1 MKVLVANDTY
11 PPQLNGAAV
20 AAHRFV
26 QGLAG
31 RGHCVTVVAPS
42 MIYRDEEQDEPS
54 SPGVTV
60 HRIKSFPTRPLH
72 PEFRITSWV
81 NIDAK
86 LDRIF
91 DRSRPDIVHLQ
102 NHFVIGQGCLK
113 QARKRGIPVV
123 GTNHF
128 MPGNLFDYIPK
139 PLRSVGSV
147 VISSV
152 TWKHWMRVYNRLDCV
167 FAPSHSCL
175 KMMRGVGLTAPAEV
189 VSNGIDLRRYSN
201 VPAPESIYRKYG
213 IRQDIPTF
221 LSVGRL
227 EKDKKVDLV
236 IKATAKAAASTQVQT
251 ILVGRGK
258 DEAEFRE
265 LAKRLGLDGVLVF
278 TGYVPDEDLPLLY
291 NVGDVYIG
299 AGAAELQGMAVM
311 EGMASGLPILVAN
324 AVALPEL
331 LEEGVNGFL
340 FEPTA
345 EDLAR
350 KMLLMLDHRD
360 RWESMGERGM
370 ASMQLHDTP
379 MVLAQVEE
387 LYRQMI
393 ASQEGRLAGRD

>member
-1 MKVLVANDTY
+1 MKVLVGSDVY

-42 MIYRDEEQDEPS
+42 MTYRDEEQDEPS

-60 HRIKSFPTRPLH
+60 HRIKSFPTKPLH
-72 PEFRITSWV
+72 PEFRITSWA

-91 DRSRPDIVHLQ
+91 DQSRPDIVHLQ

-139 PLRSVGSV
+139 AFRPVGSV
-147 VISSV
+147 VISAV
-152 TWKHWMRVYNRLDCV
+152 MWKHWMRVYNRLDCV
-167 FAPSHSCL
+167 FAPSHACL
-175 KMMRGVGLTAPAEV
+175 KMLRGVGLTAPAEV
-189 VSNGIDLRRYSN
+189 VSNGIDLRRYSKA
-201 VPAPESIYRKYG
+201 PAPESIYEKYG
-213 IRQDIPTF
+213 IRRGIPTF
-221 LSVGRL
+221 LAVGRL

-236 IKATAKAAASTQVQT
+236 INATAKASADAQVQT
-251 ILVGRGK
+251 VIVGRGK

-265 LAKRLGLDGVLVF
+265 LAKRLNLDGTLVF
-278 TGYVPDEDLPLLY
+278 TGYVPDDDLPLLY
-291 NVGDVYIG
+291 NAADVYIG
-299 AGAAELQGMAVM
+299 AGAAELQGLAVM

-340 FEPTA
+340 FEPTV

-360 RWESMGERGM
+360 RWESMGEHGM
-370 ASMQLHDTP
+370 ASMQRHDMP
-379 MVLAQVEE
+379 AVLAQVEE
-387 LYRQMI
+387 LYRRMI
-393 ASQEGRLAGRD
+393 AVQEGKLAGRR

>member
-42 MIYRDEEQDEPS
+42 MTYRDEEQDEPS

-72 PEFRITSWV
+72 PEFRITSWA

-102 NHFVIGQGCLK
+102 NHFVVGQGCLK

-167 FAPSHSCL
+167 FAPSHACL
-175 KMMRGVGLTAPAEV
+175 KMLRDVGLTTQAEV
-189 VSNGIDLRRYSN
+189 VSNGLDLRRYSKA
-201 VPAPESIYRKYG
+201 PAPESIYEKYD
-213 IRQDIPTF
+213 IPRRIPTF
-221 LSVGRL
+221 LAVGRL

-236 IKATAKAAASTQVQT
+236 INATAKASADAQVQT
-251 ILVGRGK
+251 VIVGRGK

-265 LAKRLGLDGVLVF
+265 LAARLGLGGTLVF

-291 NVGDVYIG
+291 NVADVYIG
-299 AGAAELQGMAVM
+299 AGAAELQGLAVM
-311 EGMASGLPILVAN
+311 EAMASGLPILVAN

-331 LEEGVNGFL
+331 LEEGANGFL
-340 FEPTA
+340 FQPTVD
-345 EDLAR
+345 DLSR

-370 ASMQLHDTP
+370 ASMQRHDMP
-379 MVLAQVEE
+379 IVLAQVEK

-393 ASQEGRLAGRD
+393 VSQEGRLAGRS

>member
-1 MKVLVANDTY
+1 MRVLVGADTY

-20 AAHRFV
+20 AAHRFAG
-26 QGLAG
+26 GLAG

-42 MIYRDEEQDEPS
+42 MSYRDEEQDEPS

-60 HRIKSFPTRPLH
+60 HRIKSFPAKPLH
-72 PEFRITSWV
+72 PEFRITSWAK
-81 NIDAK
+81 IDAK

-91 DRSRPDIVHLQ
+91 DRAKPDIVHLQ
-102 NHFVIGQGCLK
+102 NHFVVGKGCLR

-128 MPGNLFDYIPK
+128 MPGNLFDYIPR
-139 PLRSVGSV
+139 PLRPVGSV
-147 VISSV
+147 VISAV

-175 KMMRGVGLTAPAEV
+175 KMLRGVGLTAPAEV
-189 VSNGIDLRRYSN
+189 VSNGIDLRRYSKA
-201 VPAPESIYRKYG
+201 PAPESIYRKYG
-213 IRQDIPTF
+213 IRREVPTF

-236 IKATAKAAASTQVQT
+236 IKATAKAAASAQVQT
-251 ILVGRGK
+251 VLVGRGK

-265 LAKRLGLDGVLVF
+265 IAKRLGLEGTLVF

-291 NVGDVYIG
+291 NAGDVYIG

-350 KMLLMLDHRD
+350 KMLLMLDQRD
-360 RWESMGERGM
+360 RWEAMGERGM
-370 ASMQLHDTP
+370 ASMQRHDTP
-379 MVLAQVEE
+379 VVLAQVEE
-387 LYRQMI
+387 LYRRMM
-393 ASQEGRLAGRD
+393 AGQEGKLARRG

>member
-31 RGHCVTVVAPS
+31 RGHDVTVVAPS
-42 MIYRDEEQDEPS
+42 MTYRDEEQDEPS

-72 PEFRITSWV
+72 PEFRITSWA

-91 DRSRPDIVHLQ
+91 DQSRPDIVHLQ

-139 PLRSVGSV
+139 AFRPVGSV
-147 VISSV
+147 VISAV
-152 TWKHWMRVYNRLDCV
+152 MWKHWMRVYNRLDCV
-167 FAPSHSCL
+167 FAPSHACL
-175 KMMRGVGLTAPAEV
+175 KMLRGVGLTAPAEV
-189 VSNGIDLRRYSN
+189 VSNGIDLRRYSKA
-201 VPAPESIYRKYG
+201 PAPESIYEKYG
-213 IRQDIPTF
+213 IRRGIPTF
-221 LSVGRL
+221 LAVGRL

-236 IKATAKAAASTQVQT
+236 INATAKASADAQVQT
-251 ILVGRGK
+251 VIVGRGK

-265 LAKRLGLDGVLVF
+265 LAARLGLGGTLVF

-291 NVGDVYIG
+291 NVADVYIG
-299 AGAAELQGMAVM
+299 AGAAELQGLAVM

-331 LEEGVNGFL
+331 LEEGANGFL
-340 FEPTA
+340 FQPTV

-350 KMLLMLDHRD
+350 KMLLMLDHRE
-360 RWESMGERGM
+360 RWESMGEHGL
-370 ASMQLHDTP
+370 ASMQRHDML

-393 ASQEGRLAGRD
+393 ASQEGRLAGRH

>member
-26 QGLAG
+26 RGLAG

-42 MIYRDEEQDEPS
+42 MTYRDEEQDEPS

-72 PEFRITSWV
+72 PEFRITSWA

-91 DRSRPDIVHLQ
+91 DRSQPDIVHLQ
-102 NHFVIGQGCLK
+102 NHFVVGKGCLK

-128 MPGNLFDYIPK
+128 MPENLFDYIPK
-139 PLRSVGSV
+139 PLRPAGSV
-147 VISSV
+147 VISAV

-175 KMMRGVGLTAPAEV
+175 KLLRGVGLTAPAEV
-189 VSNGIDLRRYSN
+189 VSNGIDLRRHSKAS
-201 VPAPESIYRKYG
+201 APESIYRKYG
-213 IRQDIPTF
+213 IRRDLPTF

-227 EKDKKVDLV
+227 EKDKKVDLI
-236 IKATAKAAASTQVQT
+236 IKATAKALASVEVQT
-251 ILVGRGK
+251 VLVGRGK
-258 DEAEFRE
+258 DEREFRE
-265 LAKRLGLDGVLVF
+265 LAKRLGLDGPLVF

-299 AGAAELQGMAVM
+299 AGAAELQGLAVM
-311 EGMASGLPILVAN
+311 EAMASGLPILVAN
-324 AVALPEL
+324 SFALPEL

-340 FEPTA
+340 FEPTV

-350 KMLLMLDHRD
+350 KMLLVLDHRD
-360 RWESMGERGM
+360 RWESMGEHGL
-370 ASMQLHDTP
+370 ASMQRHDMP
-379 MVLAQVEE
+379 VVLAQVEE
-387 LYRQMI
+387 LYRRMI
-393 ASQEGRLAGRD
+393 AAQESKLAGRH

>member
-26 QGLAG
+26 RGLAG

-42 MIYRDEEQDEPS
+42 MTYRDEEQDEPS

-72 PEFRITSWV
+72 PEFRITSWA

-91 DRSRPDIVHLQ
+91 DQSRPDIVHLQ

-139 PLRSVGSV
+139 AFRPVGSV
-147 VISSV
+147 VISAV
-152 TWKHWMRVYNRLDCV
+152 MWKHWMRVYNRLDCV
-167 FAPSHSCL
+167 FAPSHACL
-175 KMMRGVGLTAPAEV
+175 KMLRGVGLTAPAEV
-189 VSNGIDLRRYSN
+189 VSNGIDLRRYSKA
-201 VPAPESIYRKYG
+201 PAPESIYEKYG
-213 IRQDIPTF
+213 IRRGIPTF
-221 LSVGRL
+221 LAVGRL

-236 IKATAKAAASTQVQT
+236 INATAKASADAQVQT
-251 ILVGRGK
+251 VIVGRGK

-265 LAKRLGLDGVLVF
+265 LAARLGLGGTLVF

-291 NVGDVYIG
+291 NVADVYIG
-299 AGAAELQGMAVM
+299 AGAAELQGLAVM

-331 LEEGVNGFL
+331 LEEGANGFL
-340 FEPTA
+340 FQPTV

-350 KMLLMLDHRD
+350 KMLLMLDHRE
-360 RWESMGERGM
+360 RWESMGEHGL
-370 ASMQLHDTP
+370 ASMQRHDML

-393 ASQEGRLAGRD
+393 ASQEGRLAGRH